1 MKKKIINNKD
11 FVTEI
16 ASVDSMKNDKSAES
30 KDSPVA
36 DDKAIEIV
44 FDNSKKST

>member
-1 MKKKIINNKD
+1 
-11 FVTEI
+11 
-16 ASVDSMKNDKSAES
+16 MKNDKSVES
-30 KDSPVA
+30 KDSPVG